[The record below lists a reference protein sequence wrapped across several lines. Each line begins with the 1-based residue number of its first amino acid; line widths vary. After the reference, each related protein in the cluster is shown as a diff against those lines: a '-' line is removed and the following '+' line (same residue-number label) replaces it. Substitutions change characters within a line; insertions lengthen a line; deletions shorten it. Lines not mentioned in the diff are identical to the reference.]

1 MIGRGCLSVLRDG
14 YVVSFGSLSCISE
27 YSAIMHLCF
36 SGALL
41 RLNFLVNVEHHQQ
54 LACCEWLGLQP
65 QQMRSRG

>member
-36 SGALL
+36 SGALAL
-41 RLNFLVNVEHHQQ
+41 SQFLSE
-54 LACCEWLGLQP
+54 
-65 QQMRSRG
+65 RGTSEIAGNREK

>member
-14 YVVSFGSLSCISE
+14 YVVSFDSLSCISE

-41 RLNFLVNVEHHQQ
+41 RLNFLVNVEHQGNDSIALSNVTMYRIH
-54 LACCEWLGLQP
+54 
-65 QQMRSRG
+65 